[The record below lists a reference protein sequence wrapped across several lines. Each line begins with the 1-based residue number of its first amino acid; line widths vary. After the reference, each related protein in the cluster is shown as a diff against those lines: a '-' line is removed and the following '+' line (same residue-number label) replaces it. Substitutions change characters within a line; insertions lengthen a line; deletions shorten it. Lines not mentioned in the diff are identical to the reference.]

1 MKLRGHCICT
11 SILVALALLLAPGVR
26 ADVTIRYQS
35 EFKPAAA
42 LQPILQQLMKATVA
56 GSETSLRMQ
65 GNKGYVTV
73 GNWTEVFDFV
83 KGEVTLVDPAHKTF
97 AALPVSQ
104 LADKMAGAMPQMT
117 SEQMQAL
124 ESVKTDVG
132 SRITGKTAE
141 IQGVQAEEREVTL
154 TVDLP
159 LPGMNQ
165 TGPGMKLVMHIWTA
179 KQAEALRVPA
189 IRELTGYQ
197 AWQRYFMNPA
207 GMIGKM
213 MPGMNKT
220 IGPMI
225 EEMFKNQSVILRTRM
240 EVYMPFLAVVQKQAL
255 AQGQSFPALD
265 PDAPLLEMNQE
276 VAELSSAPVDASLF
290 EIPKDYS
297 AVPAED
303 IIRDMVKAQT
313 PK

>member
-1 MKLRGHCICT
+1 
-11 SILVALALLLAPGVR
+11 
-26 ADVTIRYQS
+26 
-35 EFKPAAA
+35 
-42 LQPILQQLMKATVA
+42 
-56 GSETSLRMQ
+56 
-65 GNKGYVTV
+65 
-73 GNWTEVFDFV
+73 
-83 KGEVTLVDPAHKTF
+83 
-97 AALPVSQ
+97 
-104 LADKMAGAMPQMT
+104 
-117 SEQMQAL
+117 
-124 ESVKTDVG
+124 
-132 SRITGKTAE
+132 
-141 IQGVQAEEREVTL
+141 
-154 TVDLP
+154 
-159 LPGMNQ
+159 MNQ